1 MKIRTGFVSNSSS
14 SSFIV
19 ELEKPI
25 EKYTLEEFRTIIDG
39 FYNISKDPVEVL
51 YYDLKDTENSKRKIE
66 KWEREYYNMKQLKEK
81 EYIVSYSDED
91 GEFYSDME
99 HEFMPYLNITK
110 RRISHH

>member
-1 MKIRTGFVSNSSS
+1 MKVRNGFVSNSSS

-25 EKYTLEEFRTIIDG
+25 EEYSLEEFRKLITG
-39 FYNISKDPVEVL
+39 YYNYKDPVEVL
-51 YYDLKDTENSKRKIE
+51 YNDLKNTESSKRKIE
-66 KWEREYYNMKQLKEK
+66 KWEREYYDMKQLKEK
-81 EYIVSYSDED
+81 EYIVQYADDD
-91 GEFYSDME
+91 GEFYSNME